1 MKRKWVKRVGWTLL
15 TPILL
20 FVILIVLLYVPP
32 VQNLLRREVTAYASK
47 STGMDIRVRRID
59 LRFPLNLLVRG
70 VEVIHSPD
78 TLLSLESLNVKVRL
92 IPLLKGT
99 VVVDNVS
106 LQQASVN
113 TAHLIK
119 EMRIR
124 GVIGSFILRSD
135 GVDLKKETALVN
147 RAELSNTHVQL
158 LMNDTITVA
167 EDTTASSPVNWKID
181 LRRLK
186 LENVSFSM
194 LTLSDTARVAA
205 HIGTA
210 TMKEGMIDLQRQ
222 FYGLKQLR
230 LSEGSMRYD
239 IGASEPGEGFDASH
253 IAVRDLHIGLDSLL
267 YQGRNMKA
275 VVREL
280 SMNERSGINVT
291 SFTGE
296 IFSND
301 SIIGVPR
308 LKLLTPHSDISLS
321 ARTHWD
327 LMNASAGGTVFARLK
342 AYLGKEDIILFA
354 GGLPE
359 SFKESYPFRPL
370 MIQGGM
376 EGDLKEVKL
385 LPLTIDLPG
394 AFSMKGEGF
403 LTNWSDSLSRSGEL
417 DLDILTQK
425 LDFLATLNGK
435 PLDGSIAI
443 PDSMKLKGKFELE
456 GPQYRAG
463 LHLQEG
469 TGNIHLSGALNSS
482 SEMYSARL
490 KVDNFQLHHF
500 LPKDSIYELSL
511 SSDISGKGLDFS
523 SYGSLAKVTLSV
535 DTLHYSNYHL
545 SNIHLDGNLKGAL
558 ATAQITS
565 DNDLLK
571 MTADG
576 AYNLARK
583 YPDGE
588 LNVDVDRI
596 DLYKLGIV
604 PKPTKQETA
613 FSFGAEFR
621 KNQVLTRLVSGDMD
635 IRLDALSGIQPFIHQ
650 TGEFVE
656 VLKKQ
661 LDEKMLNHAELRQS
675 LPTAVL
681 SFSAGKENPL
691 ADYLEMKDIDFH
703 EISVKASTAPDW
715 GMNAIA
721 AVHLLKVDTLQL
733 DTIFFTVKQD
743 TAQMDFKGGVINAPN
758 NPQFSFAATL
768 TGTVRNRDAEL
779 MVEYKN
785 KQGQQG
791 ALLGV
796 NVRPSTEGDGKGDGL
811 IFRLIPEEPVVAFRK
826 FHFKENS
833 NWVYLHKNKRVY
845 ANVDMA
851 SDEGMAFR
859 AHSVEED
866 TTSLQNINVEIHR
879 IRLNEL
885 SDMLPYFPEITGLF
899 SAEAHYIQSEKELQV
914 SAEVFMNELA
924 YERQPIG
931 NISLGATWLPGEQGK
946 QYLNGYLTH
955 EQEEVMT
962 IDGKLIPAGQGSD
975 NVEVITQLA
984 RFPLR
989 IANAFIPNQVV
1000 TLSGAMNGDLHI
1012 TGQTDK
1018 PLVNGE
1024 LVMDT
1029 AVVASR
1035 QYAARFRLDHR
1046 PIRLTDNRLDFDK
1059 LAIYTTGDNPFT
1071 IDGYIDFRDM
1081 KRPVASLNMF
1091 ADNYLLLDAD
1101 RTRES
1106 LVYGKVLA
1114 DLRASVKGPL
1124 DGLVMRGN
1132 INLLGS
1138 TDVAYI
1144 LTDSPLTVQDRLGS
1158 MVTFTSFRDTIE
1170 VKRKEVPSVSLGG
1183 LDMNMTVHIDPSVR
1197 LKVDLDLEGND
1208 RIELEGG
1215 GDLSLKHTPQGD
1227 LNLTG
1232 RYTLTGGLMK
1242 YSLPVIAA
1250 KEFEIENGSYIDW
1263 VGDPRKPTLKFKAT
1277 DRIRASV
1284 ADGERGNS
1292 RMVNF
1297 DVSIIV
1303 KERLDRISFAFDV
1316 EAPDDATIQNQ
1327 LAAMDSQERGKQALY
1342 IMVAKTY
1349 LGTGPIGS
1357 GARSGNLLNM
1367 GAAINSVLT
1376 SQINALM
1383 GNLKN
1388 ASFSFGI
1395 EGHDD
1400 AEAGGKRTDYSFRY
1414 SHRFL
1419 NNRFRIVIGGKVST
1433 GQNVENDAETFIDNL
1448 SLEYRLD
1455 PAGTRYVRL
1464 FYDKNYESILEGE
1477 ITEAGV
1483 GMVFRKKLDKLS
1495 ELFIFRRK
1503 KDRKSKNDTQ

>member
-1 MKRKWVKRVGWTLL
+1 MLL

-47 STGMDIRVRRID
+47 STGMDIRIRRID
-59 LRFPLNLLVRG
+59 LRFPINLLVRG

-92 IPLLKGT
+92 VPLLKGT

-113 TAHLIK
+113 SAHLMK
-119 EMRIR
+119 EMQIR

-135 GVDLKKETALVN
+135 GVDLVNENALVN

-158 LMNDTITVA
+158 LMNDTIVVP
-167 EDTTASSPVNWKID
+167 EDTAATPPVNWKID

-186 LENVSFSM
+186 LKNVSFNM
-194 LTLSDTARVAA
+194 LVLSDTVRTAA
-205 HIGTA
+205 HIEEA
-210 TMKEGMIDLQRQ
+210 TVKEAAVDLKRQ
-222 FYGLKQLR
+222 FYGLRQLL
-230 LSEGSMRYD
+230 LSGGSIRYD
-239 IGASEPGEGFDASH
+239 VGTSEPKKGFDASH
-253 IAVRDLHIGLDSLL
+253 IAVRDLRIGLDSLF
-267 YQGRNMKA
+267 YRGRNMNA
-275 VVREL
+275 VIREME
-280 SMNERSGINVT
+280 MNERSGISVT
-291 SFTGE
+291 SFTGRM
-296 IFSND
+296 FAND
-301 SIIGVPR
+301 SIISIPQ
-308 LKLLTPHSDISLS
+308 LNLLTPHSDVSFS
-321 ARTHWD
+321 SRSQWN
-327 LMNASAGGTVFARLK
+327 LMDASGKGTVFARLK
-342 AYLGKEDIILFA
+342 AHFGKEDVMLFV
-354 GGLPE
+354 GGLPDA
-359 SFKESYPFRPL
+359 FKETYPFRPL
-370 MIQGGM
+370 TVQGGI
-376 EGDLKEVKL
+376 EGNLKDVKIS
-385 LPLTIDLPG
+385 PFTIDLPG
-394 AFSMKGEGF
+394 AFSLKGRGV
-403 LTNWSDSLSRSGEL
+403 LSNWTDSVNRSGKIEL
-417 DLDILTQK
+417 DVLTKK
-425 LDFLATLNGK
+425 LDFLAALTGK
-435 PLDGSIAI
+435 PLDGSLTI
-443 PDSMKLKGKFELE
+443 PDSISLKGRVDFE
-456 GPQYRAG
+456 GSQYKAG

-469 TGNIHLSGALNSS
+469 TGNIHLSGILDSS
-482 SEMYSARL
+482 SEVYNAQL
-490 KVDNFQLHHF
+490 KMDNFQLQHF
-500 LPKDSIYELSL
+500 LPKNSIYELSL
-511 SSDISGKGLDFS
+511 SSDINGKGLDVS
-523 SYGSLAKVTLSV
+523 SYRSFANLNLSL
-535 DTLHYSNYHL
+535 DNLHYSNYRL
-545 SNIHLDGNLKGAL
+545 SNIQLNGSLKGAL
-558 ATAQITS
+558 ATVRLTS
-565 DNDLLK
+565 DNELLK

-576 AYNLARK
+576 EYNLANK

-588 LNVDVDRI
+588 LNIEAARI
-596 DLYKLGIV
+596 DLYKLGVI
-604 PKPTKQETA
+604 PKPMKQEVA
-613 FSFGAEFR
+613 FSFSAEVR
-621 KNQVLTRLVSGDMD
+621 KNQILSRLVSGDMD
-635 IRLDALSGIQPFIHQ
+635 FRLDAISGLNSFMRQS
-650 TGEFVE
+650 EKFVK
-656 VLKKQ
+656 VLIRQ
-661 LDEKMLNHAELRQS
+661 FDEKMLNHAELRS
-675 LPTAVL
+675 ALPSAVL

-691 ADYLEMKDIDFH
+691 AYYLEMKDIDFR
-703 EISVKASTAPDW
+703 EISIKAATAPDW
-715 GMNAIA
+715 GMNVIA
-721 AVHLLKVDTLQL
+721 NVHSLKMDTLQL

-743 TAQMDFKGGVINAPN
+743 TAQMNFRGGVINAPD

-768 TGTVRNRDAEL
+768 TGSVRNQDAEL
-779 MVEYKN
+779 LAEYKN
-785 KQGQQG
+785 KQGEKG
-791 ALLGV
+791 VSIGV
-796 NVRPSTEGDGKGDGL
+796 NIRPLTEGQGKGDGL
-811 IFRLIPEEPVVAFRK
+811 IFRLIPEEPIIAFRK

-833 NWVYLHKNKRVY
+833 NWIYLHKNKRLY
-845 ANVDMA
+845 ANVDMF
-851 SDEGMAFR
+851 SDEGMGFR
-859 AHSVEED
+859 AHSVQED
-866 TTSLQNINVEIHR
+866 TTSLQNINVEIRR
-879 IRLNEL
+879 IRLDEL
-885 SDMLPYFPEITGLF
+885 SSVLPYFPEITGLF

-914 SAEVFMNELA
+914 SAEVFMDQLT
-924 YERQPIG
+924 YERQLIG
-931 NISLGATWLPGEQGK
+931 DVTLGATWLPGEQGK

-955 EQEEVMT
+955 ERKEVMT
-962 IDGKLIPAGQGSD
+962 VDGRLLPAGQGNDSLQ
-975 NVEVITQLA
+975 VSAELSH
-984 RFPLR
+984 FPLR
-989 IANAFIPNQVV
+989 IADAFIPRQLVA
-1000 TLSGAMNGDLHI
+1000 LSGAMNGNLRI
-1012 TGQTDK
+1012 TGRTDR

-1024 LVMDT
+1024 LIMDS
-1029 AVVASR
+1029 ASVSSR
-1035 QYAARFRLDHR
+1035 QYAVRFRLDDR
-1046 PIRLTDNRLDFDK
+1046 PVQLSDNRLIFDN
-1059 LAIYTTGDNPFT
+1059 LAIYTTENNPFT
-1071 IDGYIDFRDM
+1071 IDGYVDFRDM
-1081 KRPVASLNMF
+1081 KRPMANLNML
-1091 ADNYLLLDAD
+1091 AENYLLLDAG

-1114 DLRASVKGPL
+1114 DFRASVRGPL

-1132 INLLGS
+1132 MSLLGS

-1158 MVTFTSFRDTIE
+1158 IVTFTSFSDTTE
-1170 VKRKEVPSVSLGG
+1170 VERKEIPSVSLGG

-1215 GDLSLKHTPQGD
+1215 GDLSLKYTPQGD

-1263 VGDPRKPTLKFKAT
+1263 VGDPMKPTLKFKAT

-1284 ADGERGNS
+1284 ADGENGGS

-1316 EAPDDATIQNQ
+1316 EAPDDAAIQNQ
-1327 LAAMDSQERGKQALY
+1327 LAAMDSEERGKQALY

-1349 LGTGPIGS
+1349 LGTGPIGG

-1367 GAAINSVLT
+1367 GSALNSVLT

-1414 SHRFL
+1414 SHRFF
-1419 NNRFRIVIGGKVST
+1419 NNRFRIVVGGKVST
-1433 GQNVENDAETFIDNL
+1433 GRNVQNDAETFIDNL

-1455 PAGTRYVRL
+1455 RTGTRYVRL

-1503 KDRKSKNDTQ
+1503 REKNKRDTQ